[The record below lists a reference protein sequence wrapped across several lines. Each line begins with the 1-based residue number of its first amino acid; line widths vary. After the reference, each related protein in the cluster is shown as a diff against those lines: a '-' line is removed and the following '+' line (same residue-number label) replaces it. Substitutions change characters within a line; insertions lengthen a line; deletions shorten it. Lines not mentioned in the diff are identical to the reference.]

1 MKYFYLGANLR
12 RLIGAISWPKLD
24 VYEQWK
30 TAFLSAFKDA
40 TKGMRY
46 TELLSLISGSGDDT
60 YSYDTKRATTLPAHI
75 HRQLIPLI
83 IPPTPTTAN
92 PSAILTDNK
101 LKKNLSAV
109 GQYVSD
115 VSKGGVTFATT
126 TSSKRNCFV
135 MFSSSKRLRNEAPM
149 RAGRIEEIFYHRR
162 GKRGRDIVEPFLV
175 VKEYQHL
182 RRQHQHLDPFANFP
196 DLGTH
201 MYYNDFQ
208 PKVRVI
214 RLSDVVSH
222 FAAFVYT
229 PDKME
234 VECMVARSLARVQF
248 LLTMILKRT
257 DCIVNRI
264 DHS

>member
-1 MKYFYLGANLR
+1 
-12 RLIGAISWPKLD
+12 
-24 VYEQWK
+24 
-30 TAFLSAFKDA
+30 
-40 TKGMRY
+40 
-46 TELLSLISGSGDDT
+46 
-60 YSYDTKRATTLPAHI
+60 
-75 HRQLIPLI
+75 
-83 IPPTPTTAN
+83 
-92 PSAILTDNK
+92 
-101 LKKNLSAV
+101 
-109 GQYVSD
+109 
-115 VSKGGVTFATT
+115 
-126 TSSKRNCFV
+126 
-135 MFSSSKRLRNEAPM
+135 
-149 RAGRIEEIFYHRR
+149 
-162 GKRGRDIVEPFLV
+162 
-175 VKEYQHL
+175 
-182 RRQHQHLDPFANFP
+182 
-196 DLGTH
+196 